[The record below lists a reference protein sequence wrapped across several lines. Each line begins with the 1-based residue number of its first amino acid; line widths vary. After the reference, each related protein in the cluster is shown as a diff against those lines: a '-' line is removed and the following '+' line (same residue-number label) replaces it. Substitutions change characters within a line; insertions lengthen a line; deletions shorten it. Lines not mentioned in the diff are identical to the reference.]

1 MRIKSKNSYLKKLLN
16 NNIEISCVAKLYN
29 TTEKNV
35 QKAVEEYAQKSNPF
49 RQREFKVYIEIFV
62 AIVSVLLVWFTLFEM
77 QVERNNAYKPDIFF
91 NDALLI
97 LTWDSEGTA
106 VEIDDVDVWDYY
118 KESAEFINTV
128 PMVKFENI
136 GMGTAKYLRIQWDQI
151 KNMKTLTDYLYAIN
165 NEADFTYRIDKSFLQ
180 TESNG
185 VIMQSSSKPL
195 LEVAYMKNESEG
207 QRIMLPFEYYDCLR
221 HICYNYR
228 EGGLFVPGIDIIS
241 TYQDIQ
247 GKEYKNIKTLQ
258 FKLETLSYSPEGSG
272 WAVFTLR
279 EVISK

>member
-1 MRIKSKNSYLKKLLN
+1 MKIRSKNSYLKKLLN
-16 NNIEISCVAKLYN
+16 NNIEISYVAKLYN
-29 TTEKNV
+29 TTERNV

-49 RQREFKVYIEIFV
+49 RQRDFKVYIEIFV
-62 AIVSVLLVWFTLFEM
+62 AIVSVLLVWFTLLEM

-91 NDALLI
+91 NEALLI

-106 VEIDDVDVWDYY
+106 VEIDDVDVTDYY

-128 PMVKFENI
+128 PIVKFENI
-136 GMGTAKYLRIQWDQI
+136 GMGTAKYLRIQWNQI
-151 KNMKTLTDYLYAIN
+151 KNMKTLTDYLYAIKS
-165 NEADFTYRIDKSFLQ
+165 EADFTYRIDKSFLQ

-185 VIMQSSSKPL
+185 VIMQSSSKQL

-228 EGGLFVPGIDIIS
+228 EGGLSVPGIDILS

-258 FKLETLSYSPEGSG
+258 FKLEMLSYSPEGNG
-272 WAVFTLR
+272 WAVFTLK
-279 EVISK
+279 EVIPK